1 MRPLERSGG
10 GCFWRGRRL
19 HRAVVEVRGNTRR
32 GVWEYL
38 VAIPEIRAR
47 DSAPWSREL
56 LHTRTRRV
64 VAIWFP
70 YPLSLVA
77 VPVPSRKKTICL
89 RIATA
94 RCPSSNSSSLRKKR
108 FVWELLHTRARRLVA
123 IQVPSRKKTFFSG
136 RAGRG
141 RHVGSGQYVKG
152 WRVRRSESGD
162 LVMSPYLYRVR
173 PNPI

>member
-47 DSAPWSREL
+47 DSAPWSR
-56 LHTRTRRV
+56 
-64 VAIWFP
+64 
-70 YPLSLVA
+70 
-77 VPVPSRKKTICL
+77 
-89 RIATA
+89 
-94 RCPSSNSSSLRKKR
+94 
-108 FVWELLHTRARRLVA
+108 ELLHTRARRLVA

>member
-1 MRPLERSGG
+1 MRPLGRSGG

-77 VPVPSRKKTICL
+77 VPVPSRKKT
-89 RIATA
+89 
-94 RCPSSNSSSLRKKR
+94 
-108 FVWELLHTRARRLVA
+108 
-123 IQVPSRKKTFFSG
+123 FFSG

-152 WRVRRSESGD
+152 GRVRRSESGD